1 MLDVEKQ
8 KGVSFLLFCTE
19 IRYKMDGLVDVAT

>member
-19 IRYKMDGLVDVAT
+19 IQHKMDDLVDTAI